1 MRVERGGGLRILDPE
16 RSEPPLQDGVFG
28 LEART
33 AVVADPAPPRV
44 AGRPGSTRAR
54 VSGTLRPH
62 RPAGAP
68 SGPFRGGHPLRVGMK
83 WGKVPWVCVPVPDE
97 RLI

>member
-1 MRVERGGGLRILDPE
+1 MRVERGGGLRILNMK
-16 RSEPPLQDGVFG
+16 RTEPPLEYRVFG

-33 AVVADPAPPRV
+33 AVVADPAPPRE
-44 AGRPGSTRAR
+44 AGRSGPTRAR
-54 VSGTLRPH
+54 VSGALRLH
-62 RPAGAP
+62 RCPGAP
-68 SGPFRGGHPLRVGMK
+68 SGPFRGGHPPRDGTK

>member
-1 MRVERGGGLRILDPE
+1 MRVECGGALRILNPE
-16 RSEPPLQDGVFG
+16 RAEPPLQDGVFG

-54 VSGTLRPH
+54 VSGTLRLR
-62 RPAGAP
+62 RPLGAP
-68 SGPFRGGHPLRVGMK
+68 SGPFRGGHPPHAGTK
-83 WGKVPWVCVPVPDE
+83 WGKVPWVCVLVPDE
-97 RLI
+97 RLN